1 MHCCLRRR
9 DFPLQKLRRQDQY
22 VFLCGTKPT
31 YHLPSFPA
39 GDTAEVECMC
49 RATNAGTLIPTCEAC
64 VAQFPITDND
74 DNDRRDRD
82 GDRDDVNGSFGSHH
96 QPLSC
101 VYLTKL
107 CRCLRAPHS
116 LQLLDYNVQ
125 PVKLHFSG
133 YGASDKAWRGSGRS
147 GRGVCDADW

>member
-1 MHCCLRRR
+1 
-9 DFPLQKLRRQDQY
+9 
-22 VFLCGTKPT
+22 
-31 YHLPSFPA
+31 
-39 GDTAEVECMC
+39 MC

-82 GDRDDVNGSFGSHH
+82 DDRDDVNGSSGFRLSTT
-96 QPLSC
+96 LSC

-107 CRCLRAPHS
+107 CRCLRAPHP

-125 PVKLHFSG
+125 SVIFHFSG
-133 YGASDKAWRGSGRS
+133 YGASDEAWRGSGRS
-147 GRGVCDADW
+147 GRCVCDADWQWAAENGCAEWRAGWTREWRSGWRPERRSG